1 MNIVVLQGVVSRP
14 VEMRE
19 LAGGTTLAMLDVA
32 TETAGGRLVVPVAW
46 ESPGSVPQAGSEIVV
61 TGHVRRRFF
70 RARGATQPVDD
81 ASVLDGNRGGKRPA
95 KLHENERRLAQR
107 STPLARGRNRPR
119 RRWMRR

>member
-70 RARGATQPVDD
+70 RARGATQSRTEVVAD
-81 ASVLDGNRGGKRPA
+81 AVVPLRSRARA
-95 KLHENERRLAQR
+95 RRAVEEALAGVR
-107 STPLARGRNRPR
+107 ESES
-119 RRWMRR
+119 